1 MGVHWAKDTGLPL
14 LRAKIN
20 ICKELHK
27 SLDLFYYYNFCVKKS
42 GKKKRKK
49 KKRVGKVPIKSAS
62 HLLAAINCI

>member
-27 SLDLFYYYNFCVKKS
+27 ILDLFYYYNFCVKKS
-42 GKKKRKK
+42 GK
-49 KKRVGKVPIKSAS
+49 SS
-62 HLLAAINCI
+62 N